1 MDFHIPYQLPTITIP
16 SQIPKIFVQ
25 CSRELIIKE
34 NIQQIS
40 KWIDLKSWIY
50 YSFTDETIISYFIQN
65 PLVEFPNIV
74 EKFNSFIKGP
84 HKADLFR
91 YYFLYLNGGVYIDSD
106 VMIYKNIDEI
116 INPDTTFFTV
126 NSAGFPGSCF
136 QGILGCSKKN
146 PIIYDALCN
155 CYNVDNNTLDMN
167 YHYFCKYLYQTI
179 IIEDNS
185 QEIITRIINPKYN
198 KEKIQIFR
206 EHRDI
211 TDITVDKII
220 DNNNNIIF
228 RHFHYYHNIDL
239 SILP

>member
-16 SQIPKIFVQ
+16 SKIPKIFVQ
-25 CSRELIIKE
+25 CSREPIKKE

-40 KWIDLKSWIY
+40 KYVDLNSWIY

-65 PLVEFPNIV
+65 PLDEFPNIV

-106 VMIYKNIDEI
+106 VIIYKNIDDI
-116 INPDTTFFTV
+116 IKSDTTFFTV
-126 NSAGFPGSCF
+126 NSVVFPGSCF
-136 QGILGCSKKN
+136 QGILGCSRKN

-155 CYNVDNNTLDMN
+155 CYNVDNDILIMN

-185 QEIITRIINPKYN
+185 QEIISRRINPKYN
-198 KEKIQIFR
+198 KEKFQLFR

-211 TDITVDKII
+211 TDITIDKII
-220 DNNNNIIF
+220 DEKNNIIF

-239 SILP
+239 SIS